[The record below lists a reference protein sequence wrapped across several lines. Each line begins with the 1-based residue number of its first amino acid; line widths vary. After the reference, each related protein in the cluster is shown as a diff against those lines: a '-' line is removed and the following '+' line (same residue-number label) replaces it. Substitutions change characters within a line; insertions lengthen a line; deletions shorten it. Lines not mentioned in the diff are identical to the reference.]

1 MYLNIY
7 PKNYT
12 NFKKKEDKFK
22 GLIKIMFR
30 IILLIIFI
38 FFHEKKNINTK
49 KNRKLC
55 NLFWY
60 INNKRY

>member
-38 FFHEKKNINTK
+38 FFHEKKI
-49 KNRKLC
+49 
-55 NLFWY
+55 
-60 INNKRY
+60 